1 MLSTQ
6 PDVEPEIVIIGPMY
20 PPTQARLEA
29 EFTAHRLWEAPDQA
43 AFLQGVADRVRGV
56 AVYALHGCA
65 AAVIEALPRLEIIA
79 CMGIGVDRI
88 DLACAKARGIH
99 VTNTPDV
106 VTEDTADQALA
117 LMLAV
122 ERRIAEGDRFVRRGD
137 WLKGEL
143 RFGRA
148 LRRRKLGIVGLGRI
162 GSAIATRAAAFDM
175 EIAYQGPRRKAEV
188 PYRYSTDPVALAE
201 WSEIL
206 AVACPGG
213 EATRNLVSRSVIEA
227 LGPEGTLVNIARGS
241 VVDEAALV
249 AALQLGRL
257 GGAGLDVYANE
268 PRVPEALLAM
278 DNVVLSPH
286 IGSATHDTRRAMG
299 DLTVDNLLAH
309 FAGRPLLTPVV

>member
-1 MLSTQ
+1 
-6 PDVEPEIVIIGPMY
+6 
-20 PPTQARLEA
+20 
-29 EFTAHRLWEAPDQA
+29 
-43 AFLQGVADRVRGV
+43 
-56 AVYALHGCA
+56 
-65 AAVIEALPRLEIIA
+65 
-79 CMGIGVDRI
+79 MGIGVDRI

-137 WLKGEL
+137 WLNGEL

-175 EIAYQGPRRKAEV
+175 EIAYQGPRRKPDV
-188 PYRYSTDPVALAE
+188 TYRYFADPVALAE

-213 EATRNLVSRSVIEA
+213 EATRNLVSRNVIEA

-249 AALQLGRL
+249 AALQSGRL

-268 PRVPEALLAM
+268 PRVPETLIAM
-278 DNVVLSPH
+278 ENVVLSPH

>member
-1 MLSTQ
+1 MK
-6 PDVEPEIVIIGPMY
+6 PEIVIIGPMY

-43 AFLQGVADRVRGV
+43 AFLQSLADRVRGI
-56 AVYALHGCA
+56 AVYALHGCPA
-65 AAVIEALPRLEIIA
+65 WVIEALPRLEIIS
-79 CMGIGVDRI
+79 CMGIGVDKV
-88 DLACAKARGIH
+88 DLACARARGIP

-106 VTEDTADQALA
+106 VTEDTADIALG

-122 ERRIAEGDRFVRRGD
+122 ERHIAEGDRFVRRGD
-137 WLKGEL
+137 WLNGEL
-143 RFGRA
+143 QFGRA
-148 LRRRKLGIVGLGRI
+148 MRRRKLGIIGLGRI
-162 GSAIATRAAAFDM
+162 GSAIATRAAAFGM
-175 EIAYQGPRRKAEV
+175 EIAYQGPRQKPDL
-188 PYRYSTDPVALAE
+188 PYRYFAEPVALAE
-201 WSEIL
+201 WSEII
-206 AVACPGG
+206 AVVNRA
-213 EATRNLVSRSVIEA
+213 VIEA

-241 VVDEAALV
+241 VVDEAAMV
-249 AALQLGRL
+249 AALQSGAL

-309 FAGRPLLTPVV
+309 FAGRPLLTPVG